1 VLGSTYDY
9 NPDTTSTYDYNHDTT
24 FDEVLRVYSSK
35 KVAEQFI
42 EKYKESW
49 DELQILQYEVQK
61 TFGG

>member
-1 VLGSTYDY
+1 MKVYIVLGSTCEYD
-9 NPDTTSTYDYNHDTT
+9 PDTAS
-24 FDEVLRVYSSK
+24 DEVLRVYSSK

-49 DELQILQYEVQK
+49 DELQILQYEVEK

>member
-1 VLGSTYDY
+1 MKVYIVLGSTCEYD
-9 NPDTTSTYDYNHDTT
+9 PDTA

-35 KVAEQFI
+35 KAAEQFV

>member
-1 VLGSTYDY
+1 MKVYIVLGSTYEY
-9 NPDTTSTYDYNHDTT
+9 NPDTAS
-24 FDEVLRVYSSK
+24 DEVLRVYSSK

-49 DELQILQYEVQK
+49 DELQILQYEVEK